1 LKETSLPKNQ
11 SDLFFHF
18 DRTLTFDRRTY
29 TWPSH
34 KLFVLTA
41 ESVWNGEAREG
52 AKGGRASPNLTP
64 TIFRRGRL
72 APAEC
77 KRTFQQ
83 PGLHAPDHAGGA
95 YGVPQPLADFWRY
108 INLYVC
114 RPMYGEGA
122 GCPFPKNLTSAVG
135 PLGPRPSDLRA
146 SPLTPNRRI
155 GPSQHDGL
163 DPLCAVCMPLMQEL
177 RNDTNHWMTATVQC
191 RRPLDAR
198 HTQ

>member
-1 LKETSLPKNQ
+1 MCTGKFRPRQRVTSAATHATRALGKPSKRLRQ
-11 SDLFFHF
+11 L
-18 DRTLTFDRRTY
+18 RRLIY
-29 TWPSH
+29 PR
-34 KLFVLTA
+34 
-41 ESVWNGEAREG
+41 G
-52 AKGGRASPNLTP
+52 PNYPVT
-64 TIFRRGRL
+64 RS
-72 APAEC
+72 
-77 KRTFQQ
+77 
-83 PGLHAPDHAGGA
+83 
-95 YGVPQPLADFWRY
+95 PLADFWRY

-135 PLGPRPSDLRA
+135 PFGPRASDLRA

-177 RNDTNHWMTATVQC
+177 RNDTNHWMTATVQW